1 QAMVGE
7 PSRRLEHVDFALGG
21 RDFRGDVGAAREIG
35 DVSFNVFAR
44 TISEARV
51 NLNITRRAHAS
62 VHASSTARPF
72 ELAMAGAT
80 VVSNPYEGIERW
92 FEPGR
97 ELVVVAS
104 ADEAVEAYRELL
116 DDPGRAGE
124 LGRAARERALD
135 EHTYL
140 QRARRLLE
148 LPGAA
153 EADVSALRRIAVV
166 PAYNEE
172 GSVAAVVR
180 ELRAADP
187 GLEVVVIDDGSRDR
201 TADVAEAAGARV
213 VRLPFNLGIGGA
225 VQTGY
230 RYAYEHGFDLVLRV
244 DGDGQHDPA
253 EAAALAAPVLEGRA
267 DVAVGSRFAGTEG
280 YRSSRSRRLAIR
292 LLAWTVSAAVGERV
306 TDPTS
311 GFQVAGR

>member
-1 QAMVGE
+1 V
-7 PSRRLEHVDFALGG
+7 VDGARAL
-21 RDFRGDVGAAREIG
+21 
-35 DVSFNVFAR
+35 
-44 TISEARV
+44 
-51 NLNITRRAHAS
+51 
-62 VHASSTARPF
+62 
-72 ELAMAGAT
+72 
-80 VVSNPYEGIERW
+80 
-92 FEPGR
+92 
-97 ELVVVAS
+97 
-104 ADEAVEAYRELL
+104 
-116 DDPGRAGE
+116 AGE
-124 LGRAARERALD
+124 LA
-135 EHTYL
+135 
-140 QRARRLLE
+140 
-148 LPGAA
+148 GAA

-311 GFQVAGR
+311 GFQVAGRRAIALFAADYPYDYPEVEAAVLVAKHGLRRVEVPVSMRERSAGQSSIGAVRSVYYMVKVLLAVFVALFRRPGTVPE